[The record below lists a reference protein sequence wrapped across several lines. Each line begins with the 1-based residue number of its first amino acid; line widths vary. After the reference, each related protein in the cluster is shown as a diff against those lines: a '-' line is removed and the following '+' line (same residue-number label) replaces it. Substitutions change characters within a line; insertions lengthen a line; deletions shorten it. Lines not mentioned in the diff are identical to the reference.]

1 MQCEQRHW
9 AAVAS
14 TVPAVSG
21 IRQRSVA
28 RNPVAAA
35 HIEGV
40 SREGVVTLCVRADI
54 LHILQL
60 VHKDDWL
67 QGRLE
72 SHLRA
77 QIRCESREV
86 L

>member
-21 IRQRSVA
+21 VRQRSVA
-28 RNPVAAA
+28 RNPVAATD
-35 HIEGV
+35 IEGV

-67 QGRLE
+67 PGRHE
-72 SHLRA
+72 PHLRA
-77 QIRCESREV
+77 QIRCESGEV

>member
-1 MQCEQRHW
+1 MCVQRHW

-21 IRQRSVA
+21 VRQWPTA
-28 RNPVAAA
+28 RNHVAAA
-35 HIEGV
+35 HVEGV
-40 SREGVVTLCVRADI
+40 SREGVVVLCVCANI
-54 LHILQL
+54 LHVLQL

-67 QGRLE
+67 PVRHE
-72 SHLRA
+72 PHLRA

>member
-1 MQCEQRHW
+1 MQCEERHW
-9 AAVAS
+9 ATVAS

-21 IRQRSVA
+21 VRQRSVA
-28 RNPVAAA
+28 RNPVAAV

-40 SREGVVTLCVRADI
+40 SREGVVTIRVRADI
-54 LHILQL
+54 LDILQL

-67 QGRLE
+67 PGLHE
-72 SHLRA
+72 PHLRA